1 MKAENNHSVI
11 STQYFDIPIT
21 TLKNNPIMSDAEKI
35 SSTIPKSS
43 SKRQTK
49 KEKELLRDKINHE
62 NIAAAIATLENIN
75 RNHHSEVNRNIKNKI
90 AELILLLKDRDEKF
104 SISVRAANAISM
116 LDRLTQDKGMKS
128 HIRTML
134 WQVVSNLEGI
144 RE

>member
-1 MKAENNHSVI
+1 M
-11 STQYFDIPIT
+11 T
-21 TLKNNPIMSDAEKI
+21 DAEKI
-35 SSTIPKSS
+35 TSAVPKPS

-49 KEKELLRDKINHE
+49 KEKELFRDKVNQE

-75 RNHHSEVNRNIKNKI
+75 RNHHSEVNRNIKNRI
-90 AELILLLKDRDEKF
+90 TELVLLLKDRDEKF
-104 SISVRAANAISM
+104 SLSVRAANAISI

>member
-1 MKAENNHSVI
+1 MN
-11 STQYFDIPIT
+11 
-21 TLKNNPIMSDAEKI
+21 DAEKI

-43 SKRQTK
+43 SKKQTK

-90 AELILLLKDRDEKF
+90 AELILLLRDRDEKF

>member
-1 MKAENNHSVI
+1 M
-11 STQYFDIPIT
+11 
-21 TLKNNPIMSDAEKI
+21 NPIMTDAEKI
-35 SSTIPKSS
+35 TSVVPKPS

-49 KEKELLRDKINHE
+49 KEKEIFRDKVNHE

-75 RNHHSEVNRNIKNKI
+75 RNHHSEVNRNIKNRI
-90 AELILLLKDRDEKF
+90 AELVLLLKDRDEKF
-104 SISVRAANAISM
+104 SLSVRAANAISI

>member
-1 MKAENNHSVI
+1 V
-11 STQYFDIPIT
+11 
-21 TLKNNPIMSDAEKI
+21 NPILTDAEKI
-35 SSTIPKSS
+35 SSTVSKSG

-49 KEKELLRDKINHE
+49 KEKEIFRDKINHE

-90 AELILLLKDRDEKF
+90 ADLVLLLKDRDEKF

>member
-1 MKAENNHSVI
+1 MTETDKRTAVVPTSNN
-11 STQYFDIPIT
+11 
-21 TLKNNPIMSDAEKI
+21 
-35 SSTIPKSS
+35 
-43 SKRQTK
+43 KRPTK
-49 KEKELLRDKINHE
+49 KEKELLRDKANQE

-75 RNHHSEVNRNIKNKI
+75 RNHHGEVNRNIKNKI
-90 AELILLLKDRDEKF
+90 SELVILLKDRDDKF
-104 SISVRAANAISM
+104 SLSVRAANAISM

>member
-1 MKAENNHSVI
+1 M
-11 STQYFDIPIT
+11 
-21 TLKNNPIMSDAEKI
+21 NPIMTEAEKI
-35 SSTIPKSS
+35 TSTVPKPS

-49 KEKELLRDKINHE
+49 KEKELFRDKVNQE
-62 NIAAAIATLENIN
+62 NMAAAIATLENIN
-75 RNHHSEVNRNIKNKI
+75 RNHHSEVNRNIKNRI
-90 AELILLLKDRDEKF
+90 AELVLLLKDRDEKF
-104 SISVRAANAISM
+104 SLSVRAANAISI

>member
-1 MKAENNHSVI
+1 M
-11 STQYFDIPIT
+11 
-21 TLKNNPIMSDAEKI
+21 NPIMTDAEKI
-35 SSTIPKSS
+35 TSTVPKPS

-49 KEKELLRDKINHE
+49 KEKEIFRDKVNQE
-62 NIAAAIATLENIN
+62 NMASAIATLENIN
-75 RNHHSEVNRNIKNKI
+75 RNHHSEVNRNIKNRI
-90 AELILLLKDRDEKF
+90 AELVLLLKDRDEKF
-104 SISVRAANAISM
+104 SLSVRAANAISI

>member
-1 MKAENNHSVI
+1 M
-11 STQYFDIPIT
+11 
-21 TLKNNPIMSDAEKI
+21 NPIMTDTEKI
-35 SSTIPKSS
+35 TSTVPKPS

-49 KEKELLRDKINHE
+49 KEKELFRDKVNQE

-75 RNHHSEVNRNIKNKI
+75 RNHHSELNRNIKNRI
-90 AELILLLKDRDEKF
+90 AELVLLLKDRDEKF
-104 SISVRAANAISM
+104 SLSVRAANAISI

>member
-1 MKAENNHSVI
+1 M
-11 STQYFDIPIT
+11 
-21 TLKNNPIMSDAEKI
+21 NPTMTDAEKI
-35 SSTIPKSS
+35 TSTVPKPS

-49 KEKELLRDKINHE
+49 KEKELFRDKVNQE
-62 NIAAAIATLENIN
+62 NMAAAIATLENIN
-75 RNHHSEVNRNIKNKI
+75 RNHHSEVNRNIKNRI
-90 AELILLLKDRDEKF
+90 AELVLLLKDRDEKF
-104 SISVRAANAISM
+104 SLSVRAANAISI

>member
-1 MKAENNHSVI
+1 MK
-11 STQYFDIPIT
+11 
-21 TLKNNPIMSDAEKI
+21 PIMTDAEKI
-35 SSTIPKSS
+35 TSTVPKSNN
-43 SKRQTK
+43 KRQTR
-49 KEKELLRDKINHE
+49 KEKELLRDKANHE

-75 RNHHSEVNRNIKNKI
+75 RNHQSEVNRNIKNRI
-90 AELILLLKDRDEKF
+90 TELVELLKDRDEKF
-104 SISVRAANAISM
+104 SLSVRAANAISI

>member
-1 MKAENNHSVI
+1 M
-11 STQYFDIPIT
+11 
-21 TLKNNPIMSDAEKI
+21 NPIMTDAEKI
-35 SSTIPKSS
+35 TSTVPKPS

-49 KEKELLRDKINHE
+49 KEKELFRDKVNQE
-62 NIAAAIATLENIN
+62 NMAAAIATLENIN
-75 RNHHSEVNRNIKNKI
+75 RNHHSEVNRNIKNRI
-90 AELILLLKDRDEKF
+90 TELVLLLKDRDEKF
-104 SISVRAANAISM
+104 SLSVRAANAISI

>member
-1 MKAENNHSVI
+1 M
-11 STQYFDIPIT
+11 TG
-21 TLKNNPIMSDAEKI
+21 AEKRI
-35 SSTIPKSS
+35 SIAPKPDN
-43 SKRQTK
+43 KRQTR
-49 KEKELLRDKINHE
+49 KEKELLRDKTNQE

-75 RNHHSEVNRNIKNKI
+75 RNHHGEVNRNIKNKI
-90 AELILLLKDRDEKF
+90 SELAILLKDRDDKY
-104 SISVRAANAISM
+104 SLSVRAAISM

>member
-1 MKAENNHSVI
+1 M
-11 STQYFDIPIT
+11 
-21 TLKNNPIMSDAEKI
+21 NPIMTDAEKI
-35 SSTIPKSS
+35 TSTLPKPS

-49 KEKELLRDKINHE
+49 KEKELFRDKVNQE
-62 NIAAAIATLENIN
+62 NMAAAIATLENIN
-75 RNHHSEVNRNIKNKI
+75 RNHHSEVNRNIKNRI
-90 AELILLLKDRDEKF
+90 AELVLLLKDRDEKF
-104 SISVRAANAISM
+104 SLSVRAANAISI

>member
-1 MKAENNHSVI
+1 M
-11 STQYFDIPIT
+11 
-21 TLKNNPIMSDAEKI
+21 NPIMTDAEKI
-35 SSTIPKSS
+35 TSIVPKPS

-49 KEKELLRDKINHE
+49 KEKELFRDKVNQE
-62 NIAAAIATLENIN
+62 NMAAAIETLENIN
-75 RNHHSEVNRNIKNKI
+75 RNHHSEVNRNIKNRI
-90 AELILLLKDRDEKF
+90 AELVLLLKDRDEKF
-104 SISVRAANAISM
+104 SLSVRAANAISI

>member
-1 MKAENNHSVI
+1 MK
-11 STQYFDIPIT
+11 PIVT
-21 TLKNNPIMSDAEKI
+21 DAEKI
-35 SSTIPKSS
+35 RTTVPKSS

-49 KEKELLRDKINHE
+49 KEKELLRDKVNQD

-75 RNHHSEVNRNIKNKI
+75 RNHHNEVNRNIKNRI
-90 AELILLLKDRDEKF
+90 TELIVLLKDRDEKF
-104 SISVRAANAISM
+104 SLSVRAANAIST

>member
-1 MKAENNHSVI
+1 V
-11 STQYFDIPIT
+11 
-21 TLKNNPIMSDAEKI
+21 NPILTDAEKI
-35 SSTIPKSS
+35 SSTVSKSGI
-43 SKRQTK
+43 KRQTK
-49 KEKELLRDKINHE
+49 KEKKIFRDKINHE

-90 AELILLLKDRDEKF
+90 ADLVLLLKDGDEKF

>member
-1 MKAENNHSVI
+1 M
-11 STQYFDIPIT
+11 
-21 TLKNNPIMSDAEKI
+21 NPIMTEAEKI
-35 SSTIPKSS
+35 TSTVPKPS

-49 KEKELLRDKINHE
+49 KEKELFRDKVNQE
-62 NIAAAIATLENIN
+62 NMAAAIATLENIN
-75 RNHHSEVNRNIKNKI
+75 RNHHSEVNRNIKNRI
-90 AELILLLKDRDEKF
+90 AELVLLLKDRDEKY
-104 SISVRAANAISM
+104 SLSVRAANAISI

>member
-1 MKAENNHSVI
+1 M
-11 STQYFDIPIT
+11 
-21 TLKNNPIMSDAEKI
+21 NPIMTDAEKI
-35 SSTIPKSS
+35 TSTLPKPS

-49 KEKELLRDKINHE
+49 KEKELFRDKVNQE

-75 RNHHSEVNRNIKNKI
+75 RNHHSEVNRNIKNRI
-90 AELILLLKDRDEKF
+90 AELVLLLKDRDEKF
-104 SISVRAANAISM
+104 SLSVRAANAISI

>member
-1 MKAENNHSVI
+1 M
-11 STQYFDIPIT
+11 
-21 TLKNNPIMSDAEKI
+21 NPIMTDAEKI
-35 SSTIPKSS
+35 TSVVPKPS

-49 KEKELLRDKINHE
+49 KEKELFRDKVNQE

-75 RNHHSEVNRNIKNKI
+75 RNHHSEVNRNIKNRI
-90 AELILLLKDRDEKF
+90 AELVLLLKDRDEKF
-104 SISVRAANAISM
+104 SLSVRAANAISI

>member
-1 MKAENNHSVI
+1 M
-11 STQYFDIPIT
+11 
-21 TLKNNPIMSDAEKI
+21 NPIMTDAEKI
-35 SSTIPKSS
+35 TSTVPKPS

-49 KEKELLRDKINHE
+49 KEKELFRDKVNQE
-62 NIAAAIATLENIN
+62 NMASAIATLENIN
-75 RNHHSEVNRNIKNKI
+75 RNHHSEVNRNIKNRI
-90 AELILLLKDRDEKF
+90 AELVLLLKDRDEKF
-104 SISVRAANAISM
+104 SLSVRAANAISI

>member
-1 MKAENNHSVI
+1 MNA
-11 STQYFDIPIT
+11 
-21 TLKNNPIMSDAEKI
+21 IMTDAEKI
-35 SSTIPKSS
+35 TSVVPKPS

-49 KEKELLRDKINHE
+49 KEKELFRDKVNQE
-62 NIAAAIATLENIN
+62 NMAAAIATLENIN
-75 RNHHSEVNRNIKNKI
+75 RNHHSEVNRNIKNRI
-90 AELILLLKDRDEKF
+90 AELVLLLKDRDEKF
-104 SISVRAANAISM
+104 SLSVRAANAISI

>member
-1 MKAENNHSVI
+1 M
-11 STQYFDIPIT
+11 
-21 TLKNNPIMSDAEKI
+21 NPIMTDAEKI
-35 SSTIPKSS
+35 TSTLPKPS

-49 KEKELLRDKINHE
+49 KEKELFRDKVNQE

-75 RNHHSEVNRNIKNKI
+75 RNHHSEVNRNIKNRI
-90 AELILLLKDRDEKF
+90 AELVHLLKDRDEKF
-104 SISVRAANAISM
+104 SLSVRAANAISI